1 MIKQNV
7 ININEY
13 TILETK
19 LLPNQSIDNDK
30 TNLLEFRHQR
40 KLNMY
45 HKTPQQPQAKQL

>member
-1 MIKQNV
+1 MIKQNA

-13 TILETK
+13 ATK

-45 HKTPQQPQAKQL
+45 HKTRQQPQAKQL